1 MVSGVKDLG
10 IKVLIC
16 KGGGRLEGQHYRFK
30 ELEQE
35 SKGPGFSH
43 YIR

>member
-1 MVSGVKDLG
+1 MVSCVKDLG

-16 KGGGRLEGQHYRFK
+16 NGGGRLEGQHHRFK

-35 SKGPGFSH
+35 SKVPRVSH